1 MAIWVALYIAYAGL
15 ILAGIEQ
22 ILVDRRIKKIR
33 KELGS
38 LKKELVRK
46 K

>member
-22 ILVDRRIKKIR
+22 ILVGRRIKKIEKVLESRR
-33 KELGS
+33 K
-38 LKKELVRK
+38 
-46 K
+46 

>member
-22 ILVDRRIKKIR
+22 ILADRRIKKIK
-33 KELGS
+33 KELAS
-38 LKKELVRK
+38 LKKELATK